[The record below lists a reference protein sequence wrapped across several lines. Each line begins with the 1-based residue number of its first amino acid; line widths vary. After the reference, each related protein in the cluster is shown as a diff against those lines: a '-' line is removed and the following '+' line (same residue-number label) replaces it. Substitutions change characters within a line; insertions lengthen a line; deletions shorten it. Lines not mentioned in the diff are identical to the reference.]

1 VGLNFPDFF
10 KRSSA
15 GLLGIDISA
24 SSVKVVE
31 LLPGQ
36 KTAIRLERYAIEPIE
51 RGAVNDGN
59 VENPELVAA
68 ALSRAMRRLGT
79 RTREVALAMPASAVI
94 TKRIMLPA
102 GLPEEDYELQVETE
116 ASQYI
121 PFAIEEVNLDFQILG
136 PSAIDADEIE
146 VLLAAS
152 RKDKVEDR
160 VAVAEM
166 CGLRPVVVDIDSYAA
181 RIALEHVASF
191 LPNGG
196 QGQII
201 AVFDIGQSVTTV
213 SIILNGATLF
223 EREQIFG
230 GQDLTQDL
238 MRLYGLSP
246 EEAELK
252 KRTGELPE
260 NYRIDVLEPYI
271 ERGVTDITRAL
282 QFFFTSTPY
291 SRVDR
296 IYLAGGACI
305 VPGLCEGVSERTQVP
320 AEILSPFQG
329 MEIADSVRE
338 RQLRLD
344 APALVT
350 ACGLALRRFDA

>member
-1 VGLNFPDFF
+1 MGLNFPDFF

-68 ALSRAMRRLGT
+68 ALGRAMRRLGT

-136 PSAIDADEIE
+136 PSAIDADEM
-146 VLLAAS
+146 LADLC
-152 RKDKVEDR
+152 R
-160 VAVAEM
+160 
-166 CGLRPVVVDIDSYAA
+166 
-181 RIALEHVASF
+181 F
-191 LPNGG
+191 
-196 QGQII
+196 
-201 AVFDIGQSVTTV
+201 
-213 SIILNGATLF
+213 
-223 EREQIFG
+223 
-230 GQDLTQDL
+230 DLTESNLKQF
-238 MRLYGLSP
+238 
-246 EEAELK
+246 EEALSKAHMQNDEPARPC
-252 KRTGELPE
+252 RT
-260 NYRIDVLEPYI
+260 V
-271 ERGVTDITRAL
+271 AWSC
-282 QFFFTSTPY
+282 F
-291 SRVDR
+291 
-296 IYLAGGACI
+296 
-305 VPGLCEGVSERTQVP
+305 
-320 AEILSPFQG
+320 
-329 MEIADSVRE
+329 
-338 RQLRLD
+338 
-344 APALVT
+344 
-350 ACGLALRRFDA
+350 